1 MWNIYGKSVART
13 FLGAFFGGAHI
24 VQTIPKYI
32 WMWHC
37 QFGIDKCTMLG
48 MKKGEI
54 MKSDGIQLLNDK
66 VINSLEKRE
75 KAISIYVC

>member
-1 MWNIYGKSVART
+1 
-13 FLGAFFGGAHI
+13 
-24 VQTIPKYI
+24 
-32 WMWHC
+32 MWHC

-54 MKSDGIQLLNDK
+54 LKSDGIQLLNDK

>member
-1 MWNIYGKSVART
+1 MEKVLQELFWVH
-13 FLGAFFGGAHI
+13 FLGVPILFK
-24 VQTIPKYI
+24 QYQNTS

-54 MKSDGIQLLNDK
+54 VKSDGIQLFSDK
-66 VINSLEKRE
+66 VINSLEKRA
-75 KAISIYVC
+75 KAVSI